1 MGHMNWYCKPVTCLY
16 FFDLSQNIPARS
28 NYGLFAACR
37 KLLSGVVPLASLPR
51 HEEIVE
57 AVQLESIVV
66 EGAFVESD
74 WMESWTFP
82 LPLPSSQASEK
93 MASSA
98 FADASK
104 WTVELTGTSSWMV
117 LAASTVLQ
125 RFRTFLE
132 TAKIKQAAPALF
144 RTTGSHDL
152 SSFSSLQRS
161 WAGRGLTM
169 SIHSF
174 GLLQW
179 LLRIRCSAIPAE
191 KDATPASTPGCW
203 ALAPHSFMSA
213 IADAVMG
220 FPGILVKCERST

>member
-1 MGHMNWYCKPVTCLY
+1 MRHMNWYGKAMT
-16 FFDLSQNIPARS
+16 
-28 NYGLFAACR
+28 GLFDCR
-37 KLLSGVVPLASLPR
+37 KLLSGVVPLPVR
-51 HEEIVE
+51 QEIVEFVE
-57 AVQLESIVV
+57 AVQVESFVL

-74 WMESWTFP
+74 WMESWIF
-82 LPLPSSQASEK
+82 PLPSSQASEK

-117 LAASTVLQ
+117 LAARTVLQ

-161 WAGRGLTM
+161 WAGGLTM

-179 LLRIRCSAIPAE
+179 LLRIRWSAIPAE

-213 IADAVMG
+213 SADAVMG